1 MSGHSKWSTIKH
13 KKAKADNKRAKVFTK
28 IGKEI
33 MVAVKLGGSDPEGN
47 SRLKMILQ
55 KARVNNMPSDNIK
68 KLIQKAAG
76 DSNTANYEELVYEGY
91 GIGGAA
97 VIVDVMT
104 DNRNRTA
111 GEIRHIFDKCGG
123 NMGETGSVSWMFDRL
138 GLFSFDLSKVD
149 EDELT
154 MVAIES
160 GASDVVEED
169 GMLNVYTE
177 VKDFDIVRQGLEA
190 AGFEAD
196 EAELTKIPKDN
207 IEITSRIP
215 TVILTSPTK

>member
-1 MSGHSKWSTIKH
+1 
-13 KKAKADNKRAKVFTK
+13 
-28 IGKEI
+28 
-33 MVAVKLGGSDPEGN
+33 
-47 SRLKMILQ
+47 
-55 KARVNNMPSDNIK
+55 
-68 KLIQKAAG
+68 
-76 DSNTANYEELVYEGY
+76 
-91 GIGGAA
+91 
-97 VIVDVMT
+97 
-104 DNRNRTA
+104 
-111 GEIRHIFDKCGG
+111 
-123 NMGETGSVSWMFDRL
+123 MGETGSVSWMFDRL

-207 IEITSRIP
+207 IEILDLDQAKLLVKMMDLLEDNDDVQDTYSNFDFSDEIAGS
-215 TVILTSPTK
+215 L